1 MRRPIR
7 RSLIAV
13 LASCTLLA
21 ALAAPA
27 SAAAHTASGD
37 GSGGVDTTALPVGAD
52 PVSSAAVG
60 KVFSCQTSFPSN
72 APGAFNTG
80 DWFNGDGTWDLT
92 KKPTVDGSVTWPDA
106 NITITTKG
114 STRVIAGNGLPTK
127 QTTGNY
133 PVASSDDAYQYDRNP
148 NSISAQTVSISLP
161 KNPKVASTPT
171 CVGLGTVGIL
181 VNGVQVFNALD
192 AGGRDAVAYEIQD
205 SCQGHPER
213 SGTYHY
219 HSISTCVLDQ
229 LDAGTGHSKLVGYA
243 ADGFGIFGPRGT
255 NGEAVTDADLD
266 ECHGHIHKVKFN
278 GKTQKIYHYHATA
291 EYPYTV
297 GCYRGTPVATN
308 G

>member
-1 MRRPIR
+1 MR

-13 LASCTLLA
+13 LASCALLT

-27 SAAAHTASGD
+27 AAHSTSGEGSGD
-37 GSGGVDTTALPVGAD
+37 VDTTQLPVGGD
-52 PVSSAAVG
+52 PVSAAEVG
-60 KVFSCQTSFPSN
+60 KVFSCQTSFPSDV
-72 APGAFNTG
+72 PGAFATG
-80 DWFNGDGTWDLT
+80 DWFNGNGTWDLT

-106 NITITTKG
+106 NITITTSG
-114 STRVIAGNGLPTK
+114 SQRVISGNGLPTK
-127 QTTGNY
+127 QTTGTY
-133 PVASSDDAYQYDRNP
+133 PVASSDDAYSYDRNP

-171 CVGLGTVGIL
+171 CVGLGTIGIL
-181 VNGVQVFNALD
+181 KSGVQVFNALD

-219 HSISTCVLDQ
+219 HSISTCVLDK
-229 LDAGTGHSKLVGYA
+229 LDGGSGHSELVGFA
-243 ADGFGIFGPRGT
+243 ADGFGIYGPRGT

-266 ECHGHIHKVKFN
+266 ECHGHTHKVQWN
-278 GKTQKIYHYHATA
+278 GKKVKIYHYHATS

-297 GCYRGTPVATN
+297 GCYRGTPVTTN